1 VKVVLFYREREV
13 FCSLPYGGGVVV
25 LPFARTLGAALL
37 VFFLTLALGVQA
49 QSESAGTIVLERSGG
64 GASGGVLEARLN
76 GKAMAVLYETDRIEH
91 SLEPGS
97 YRLEVRLLRSEGG
110 REIFGIEPLQM
121 PVDIPAGS
129 QRKISVSVVPEAL
142 GSVIK
147 ASLEP

>member
-1 VKVVLFYREREV
+1 MLVALRRR
-13 FCSLPYGGGVVV
+13 CRG
-25 LPFARTLGAALL
+25 LPFARSLGAALF
-37 VFFLTLALGVQA
+37 VFFLTAALGVQA

-64 GASGGVLEARLN
+64 GASGACLEIRLN
-76 GKAMAVLYETDRIEH
+76 GKALGVLYEADRIEH

-110 REIFGIEPLQM
+110 REIFGVEPLQM
-121 PVDIPAGS
+121 PVDIPAGG
-129 QRKISVSVVPEAL
+129 QRKISLSVVPEAL